1 MEMSEV
7 WALEVDIEYS
17 GSALLEIETRLEV
30 RELEHHRGTEGSNPE
45 LSSSGAVP
53 SDLLEGFEHFG
64 KQLNLAEAMNDL
76 QEPKEDVDGNT
87 G

>member
-17 GSALLEIETRLEV
+17 GGVVLEIETRLEV
-30 RELEHHRGTEGSNPE
+30 RELELHRGTEDSNPE
-45 LSSSGAVP
+45 ASNVGSVP
-53 SDLLEGFEHFG
+53 SDLFEGFEYL
-64 KQLNLAEAMNDL
+64 KQLNLTESTNDL
-76 QEPKEDVDGNT
+76 QEQKEDGDLDT